1 MRIQW
6 HGQGAFTLRGADR
19 TVLIDPFDVTQ
30 KPERMSFR
38 FDYPAIPQTRADL
51 LLITHEHFDHN
62 GAHVAAGSPHT
73 VRSTAGRF
81 ETPLGEVIAIA
92 SEHDDE
98 AGTRRGPNTIF
109 VFALD
114 GLRVCHMGDFGQAA
128 LRPEQRAAIGTI
140 DVLFIPV
147 GGGPTID
154 GAQAAGIVGE
164 LGPRWAV
171 PMHYRTELVDFLN
184 PPAEFLA
191 GFESVVDAAPGEHEL
206 SAAGADGVQ
215 IVHPAVPVT
224 ALT

>member
-6 HGQGAFTLRGADR
+6 HGQGAFTLQGDDR
-19 TVLIDPFDVTQ
+19 TVLIDPFDISR
-30 KPERMSFR
+30 KPEGMSIR

-62 GAHVAAGSPHT
+62 GAAVAEGSPPV

-81 ETPLGEVIAIA
+81 ETPLGDVVAIA
-92 SEHDDE
+92 SEHDEE

-114 GLRVCHMGDFGQAA
+114 GLRVCHMGDFGQSA
-128 LRPEQRAAIGTI
+128 LRPEQREAIGTI
-140 DVLFIPV
+140 DLLFIPV

-154 GAQAAGIVGE
+154 GAAAAEIVRT

-171 PMHYRTELVDFLN
+171 PMHYRTELIDFLGE
-184 PPAEFLA
+184 PDEFLA
-191 GFESVVDAAPGEHEL
+191 EFDSVVDGAPGGHELAAP
-206 SAAGADGVQ
+206 GADGVQ
-215 IVHPAVPVT
+215 VIRPAAPVIAVT
-224 ALT
+224 